1 MLGDH
6 TVQLNGVTANGEL
19 RTLNMAVVVTQ
30 ERNALQRN
38 LMPTILAVM
47 AAVAL
52 AGLVIARRRRAKA
65 TLGEV
70 IDLP

>member
-38 LMPTILAVM
+38 LMPTILAMM

-52 AGLVIARRRRAKA
+52 AGLMIARRRRSTA
-65 TLGEV
+65 TTGEV
-70 IDLP
+70 IDQP